1 MICKFNEHQEKLFS
15 EIYNMDCEIT
25 KNTMEIRFFE
35 RICIS
40 WVCSFRVFLV
50 FTFLENYF
58 CLLGVGVSATKCFEQ
73 GDFLMEHRG
82 KTRNKS
88 FVCNVKECNLFIA
101 NKSQIQDIFV
111 YLYLCFFSAWVVP
124 SGKMKRISDH
134 ILL

>member
-15 EIYNMDCEIT
+15 EIYNIYKYIIYIKYT
-25 KNTMEIRFFE
+25 IRFFE

-73 GDFLMEHRG
+73 GDFLMEYRG

-101 NKSQIQDIFV
+101 SKSQIQDIFV

-134 ILL
+134 VLL